1 MEGFTPI
8 EQVVKGINLIDEKGR
23 DIEQLVEDII
33 QAHRQEEAKSL
44 NNAAGL
50 ANIAPVIASGLRNN
64 APVIAPGLRNND
76 PGLPN
81 NPPGVPNNA
90 PGLSASREEDLKK
103 ITDLTAERDQLRQ
116 ELDQVRQEQKALDE
130 KMQDFFVEPVSCD
143 FTPVMRELQQ
153 RHMQLVDENKR
164 LQALSAGR
172 ISDAIAQLRN
182 DPSDARWNQLSTEM
196 NSFRIALDGLKSVV
210 DASEKYR
217 FDYFQTKMHYMAS
230 EKTVQTYKEWT
241 ELLKKALRISGVDSS
256 DLNGCMEK
264 LRQAN
269 RDLLLT
275 KANANH
281 ERLRLNQEI
290 NRLKAAQQKPDNEAP
305 MLQYAPQVGNRRQGV
320 ARSIQLI
327 NDDELKKPD
336 ELKAR
341 VKQYRARLEIAQRE
355 AWGYKGITETLQQQ
369 LTASETRREELD
381 AENKALFVTS
391 IRPPLSMED
400 LKNKV
405 TGLAAAISL
414 FYEKKGLSEEAI
426 RTKGQ
431 VIALADAAIEDVK
444 NDQSDEER
452 RAKLERH
459 IDILELLAI
468 PELRR
473 AASLEEKDDEK
484 MQQLKKLNETLVQEN
499 QRLGSDLYDV
509 IAFIYDEKQEAPSVL
524 RNYVVE
530 AFNRPENAFPRIL
543 RAEADNAWSQV
554 RMKDNEIEE
563 LRAEL
568 KELREARVTT
578 HEAKS
583 IERENAADWT
593 AAEIKEYV
601 MDTLRSLSV
610 EEEDIPNNRRGLTT
624 LFTPLLNANAWT
636 SNVGLIFNKVVARA
650 RFVRDLD
657 FKQGI
662 RTSDPYSVLNTIC
675 QELKKISDEEKD
687 LGPLLA
693 DKTSDVT
700 EEKNG
705 LRSLYKGLSNDRVW
719 TGNYEA
725 IFNEV
730 LYRARRVRE
739 MNIVPST
746 HELSGVTQQLNR
758 IHLPLAELSKLLG
771 ILEQKDPGRS
781 FTAKSVLQTWVT
793 SEEVGKAN
801 IAQAKIALSGMLSV
815 WRGFS
820 HMLQNIMGNMRLIRD
835 QYPEYKLQVP
845 DIKMA
850 GNFSM
855 VIQRWANWAEIP
867 QRQRWEYVSGLAEY
881 LGDTDFTRLFNA
893 QFQAWLRAVQPII
906 YQSRPSDVRPE
917 ASVDTKMQTAVD
929 AISKEFHDEFKRLAV
944 KLDAQAKAY
953 SDKVIDTI
961 RKDMEYASLDKLHSV
976 RELMNAGTFTL
987 NTATVESILQ
997 NLWLRMRP
1005 GNGQI
1010 PISVINEQQLRYEAE
1025 QKIRE
1030 LKEEAKHRN
1039 EELKDC
1045 AELKRKA
1052 EQFIKDMMKLVNTPI
1067 EVDGKVMNRPLIVP
1081 EGPMNSHDIWFST
1094 IKQYFETFVKRFI
1107 MASKSLE
1114 RLKNAS
1120 GDMAVKM
1127 AIDRV
1132 LRKNGDDQEDL
1143 NVLDEILA
1151 ANGAVGMGTAGYQR
1165 PITSLE
1171 LQIAGEKSMAIW
1183 DTFNGNL
1190 SFGSI
1195 YGFAGVVA
1203 GFLNRSEETLMVQLI
1218 PGVDTGST
1226 NYWLIMGRIE
1236 DELKMNGRDWNR
1248 NKKNLHDKEQQL
1260 RNIEEFIGDY
1270 RNDLEKYRKWQVTIE
1285 NTKKEIEDLRRKLR
1299 HHSITTNA
1307 NHVDVRAFEEK
1318 LAVLL
1323 PEQRENMKKELQER
1337 RDIQM
1342 RIAIE
1347 ALHRLTEAS
1356 LVGVDHFLKE
1366 AFFFYKPQLKA
1377 AIFKSFELLRTIPQV
1392 NQANIWELISEQ
1404 RVATRFAALVANT
1417 IKAIELQ
1424 TDSKT
1429 FDHTLFRILNNE
1441 QRGLVSEFEYGMK
1454 RKHTGDWEIVVRKKE
1469 KEEWEPF

>member
-8 EQVVKGINLIDEKGR
+8 EQVVQEQKDLRR
-23 DIEQLVEDII
+23 DIEQLVRGII
-33 QAHRQEEAKSL
+33 RAHDNRREEIKAPPV
-44 NNAAGL
+44 NNGPAAQSENKVPV
-50 ANIAPVIASGLRNN
+50 AQSENKAPVAQSENKVPVVQSENKVPRN
-64 APVIAPGLRNND
+64 V
-76 PGLPN
+76 
-81 NPPGVPNNA
+81 
-90 PGLSASREEDLKK
+90 SREEDLKT
-103 ITDLTAERDQLRQ
+103 IADLTAERDQLRR
-116 ELDQVRQEQKALDE
+116 ELDQVRQDQKTLNE
-130 KMQDFFVEPVSCD
+130 KMQAFFVEPVSCD

-164 LQALSAGR
+164 LQALNAGR
-172 ISDAIAQLRN
+172 VEAAISQLRN
-182 DPSDARWNQLSTEM
+182 DSSDARWQQLSTEM
-196 NSFRIALDGLKSVV
+196 NSFKIALDGLKSVV

-217 FDYFQTKMHYMAS
+217 SEYFQTKMYYMAS
-230 EKTVQTYKEWT
+230 EQTVKTHKEWT
-241 ELLKKALRISGVDSS
+241 EMLKKALRISGVDSS
-256 DLNGCMEK
+256 DLNSCMEK

-290 NRLKAAQQKPDNEAP
+290 NRLKAMLQQPYDEAQV
-305 MLQYAPQVGNRRQGV
+305 LQYAPQVGNRRQGV
-320 ARSIQLI
+320 ARSIQMI
-327 NDDELKKPD
+327 NDEELKTTND
-336 ELKAR
+336 LKAR

-355 AWGYKGITETLQQQ
+355 AWGYKGMNETLQQQ
-369 LTASETRREELD
+369 LNESKIMREQLD
-381 AENKALFVTS
+381 AENKALFVAR
-391 IRPPLSMED
+391 IRPTLSMED

-405 TGLAAAISL
+405 TSLAAAISL
-414 FYEKKGLSEEAI
+414 FYENKGLSAEAK
-426 RTKGQ
+426 RTKNQ

-444 NDQSDEER
+444 NDQSDDER

-473 AASLEEKDDEK
+473 ASSEEEQGEEK

-543 RAEADNAWSQV
+543 RAEADNAWTQV

-568 KELREARVTT
+568 KELRGNGISRTEV
-578 HEAKS
+578 KS
-583 IERENAADWT
+583 MERENAADLS
-593 AAEIKEYV
+593 AAEIREYV

-610 EEEDIPNNRRGLTT
+610 EEEDFNSRRGLTT
-624 LFTPLLNANAWT
+624 LFTPLNNANAWT
-636 SNVGLIFNKVVARA
+636 SNVGAIFEKLVARA
-650 RFVRDLD
+650 RFVRDLN
-657 FKQGI
+657 FEQGI
-662 RTSDPYSVLNTIC
+662 RTNDPYSILDTIC
-675 QELKKISDEEKD
+675 QELKKISDEEREM
-687 LGPLLA
+687 GPILA
-693 DKTSDVT
+693 DKTSSNNET
-700 EEKNG
+700 WHG
-705 LRSLYKGLSNDRVW
+705 LPSLFQELKNDRVW
-719 TGNYEA
+719 TSNYQT
-725 IFNEV
+725 IFNKV
-730 LYRARRVRE
+730 LYRARRVRK
-739 MNIVPST
+739 MNIVPSI

-758 IHLPLAELSKLLG
+758 IHLPVPELSKLLE
-771 ILEQKDPGRS
+771 ILERKDPGRS
-781 FTAKSVLQTWVT
+781 FTANSVLQTWVT
-793 SEEVGKAN
+793 AEEVGKAN
-801 IAQAKIALSGMLSV
+801 IAQAKIAFSGILSV

-835 QYPEYKLQVP
+835 QYPEYKMQVP

-855 VIQRWANWAEIP
+855 VVQRWANWAEIP

-906 YQSRPSDVRPE
+906 FQSRPTDVRPE
-917 ASVDTKMQTAVD
+917 ASVDMKIQTAVD
-929 AISKEFHDEFKRLAV
+929 VMSKEFHDEFKRLAV
-944 KLDAQAKAY
+944 KLDAQAKVY
-953 SDKVIDTI
+953 SDKVVDEIK
-961 RKDMEYASLDKLHSV
+961 RRMEYASLDKLHSV
-976 RELMNAGTFTL
+976 RELMNQNQITL

-997 NLWLRMRP
+997 NLWMQFRP
-1005 GNGQI
+1005 GNGQM
-1010 PISVINEQQLRYEAE
+1010 PISVVNEQQLRYEAE

-1030 LKEEAKHRN
+1030 LKEEAKRRN

-1067 EVDGKVMNRPLIVP
+1067 EVDGKVVNRPLIVP
-1081 EGPMNSHDIWFST
+1081 EGVMDSHDIWFST

-1107 MASKSLE
+1107 MVSKSLE

-1132 LRKNGDDQEDL
+1132 LRKKGGDDQDEL

-1151 ANGAVGMGTAGYQR
+1151 ENGAVGIGTAGYQR

-1183 DTFNGNL
+1183 DTFNRNL

-1236 DELKMNGRDWNR
+1236 DELKMNGREWNE
-1248 NKKNLHDKEQQL
+1248 NQEKLHIKEQQL
-1260 RNIEEFIGDY
+1260 RNMEGFIGSY
-1270 RNDLEKYRKWQVTIE
+1270 RNDVELYRKWQKQIE
-1285 NTKKEIEDLRRKLR
+1285 STKKEIEELKRKLR

-1356 LVGVDHFLKE
+1356 LVGVDRFLKE

-1392 NQANIWELISEQ
+1392 DQANIWELISEQ

-1424 TDSKT
+1424 TDAKT

-1469 KEEWEPF
+1469 KEDEWAPF

>member
-8 EQVVKGINLIDEKGR
+8 EQVVQEQKDLQGDID
-23 DIEQLVEDII
+23 QLVRGII
-33 QAHRQEEAKSL
+33 QTHLNRREEINAPPV
-44 NNAAGL
+44 NNGPAAQSE
-50 ANIAPVIASGLRNN
+50 NKVPVVQSDNN
-64 APVIAPGLRNND
+64 APVIAPPRN
-76 PGLPN
+76 
-81 NPPGVPNNA
+81 V
-90 PGLSASREEDLKK
+90 SREEDLKT
-103 ITDLTAERDQLRQ
+103 IAGLTAERDQLRQ
-116 ELDQVRQEQKALDE
+116 ELDQVKQDQKTLNE
-130 KMQDFFVEPVSCD
+130 KMQAFFVEPVSCD

-153 RHMQLVDENKR
+153 RHIQLVDENKR
-164 LQALSAGR
+164 LQVLNAGR
-172 ISDAIAQLRN
+172 VEIAISQLRN
-182 DPSDARWNQLSTEM
+182 DSSDARWQQLSTEM
-196 NSFRIALDGLKSVV
+196 NSFKIALDGLKSVV

-217 FDYFQTKMHYMAS
+217 SEYFQIKMYYMAS
-230 EKTVQTYKEWT
+230 EQTVKIHKEWT
-241 ELLKKALRISGVDSS
+241 EMLKKALRISGVDSS
-256 DLNGCMEK
+256 DLNSCMEK

-275 KANANH
+275 KANADH

-290 NRLKAAQQKPDNEAP
+290 NRLKAMLQQPYDEAKV
-305 MLQYAPQVGNRRQGV
+305 LQYAPQVRNRRQGV
-320 ARSIQLI
+320 ARSVQLI
-327 NDDELKKPD
+327 NDEELKTTAD
-336 ELKAR
+336 LKAR
-341 VKQYRARLEIAQRE
+341 VKQYRARLEVAQRE
-355 AWGYKGITETLQQQ
+355 AWGYNGMNETLKQQ
-369 LTASETRREELD
+369 LIDSEAIRAQLN
-381 AENKALFVTS
+381 AENRDLFVAR

-405 TGLAAAISL
+405 TSLAAAISL
-414 FYEKKGLSEEAI
+414 FYENKGLSAEAK
-426 RTKGQ
+426 RTKNQ

-444 NDQSDEER
+444 NDQSDDET

-473 AASLEEKDDEK
+473 ASSLEEQGEEK

-543 RAEADNAWSQV
+543 RAEADNAWTQV

-568 KELREARVTT
+568 KELRENGISRTEV
-578 HEAKS
+578 KS
-583 IERENAADWT
+583 MERENAADLS

-610 EEEDIPNNRRGLTT
+610 EEEKFNSRRGLTT
-624 LFTPLLNANAWT
+624 LFTRLNNANAWT
-636 SNVGLIFNKVVARA
+636 SNVGAIFEKLVARA
-650 RFVRDLD
+650 RFVRDLN
-657 FKQGI
+657 FEQGI
-662 RTSDPYSVLNTIC
+662 RTNDPYSILDTIC
-675 QELKKISDEEKD
+675 LELKKISDEEREM
-687 LGPLLA
+687 GPILA
-693 DKTSDVT
+693 DKTSNDNET
-700 EEKNG
+700 WHG
-705 LRSLYKGLSNDRVW
+705 LPSLFQELKNDRVW
-719 TGNYEA
+719 SVNYQT
-725 IFNEV
+725 IFNKV
-730 LYRARRVRE
+730 LYRARRVRK
-739 MNIVPST
+739 MNIVPSI

-758 IHLPLAELSKLLG
+758 IHLPVPELSKLLE
-771 ILEQKDPGRS
+771 ILERKDPGRS
-781 FTAKSVLQTWVT
+781 FTANSVLQTWVT
-793 SEEVGKAN
+793 AEEVGKAN
-801 IAQAKIALSGMLSV
+801 IAQAKIAHSGMLSV

-835 QYPEYKLQVP
+835 QYPEYKMQVP

-906 YQSRPSDVRPE
+906 FQSRPTDVRPE
-917 ASVDTKMQTAVD
+917 ASVDMKIQTAVD
-929 AISKEFHDEFKRLAV
+929 SMSKEFHDEFKRLAV
-944 KLDAQAKAY
+944 KLDAQAKVY
-953 SDKVIDTI
+953 SDKVVDEIK
-961 RKDMEYASLDKLHSV
+961 RRMEYASLDKLHSV
-976 RELMNAGTFTL
+976 RELMNQNQFTL

-997 NLWLRMRP
+997 NLWMQFRP
-1005 GNGQI
+1005 GNGQM
-1010 PISVINEQQLRYEAE
+1010 PISVVNEQQLRYEAE

-1030 LKEEAKHRN
+1030 LKEEAKRRN

-1067 EVDGKVMNRPLIVP
+1067 EVDGKVVNRPLIVP
-1081 EGPMNSHDIWFST
+1081 EGVMNSHDIWFST
-1094 IKQYFETFVKRFI
+1094 IKQYFETFAKRFI
-1107 MASKSLE
+1107 MVSKSLE
-1114 RLKNAS
+1114 RLRNAS

-1132 LRKNGDDQEDL
+1132 LRKKGDDQDDL

-1151 ANGAVGMGTAGYQR
+1151 ENGAVGIGTAGYQR

-1183 DTFNGNL
+1183 DTFNRNL

-1236 DELKMNGRDWNR
+1236 DELKMNGREWNE
-1248 NKKNLHDKEQQL
+1248 NKETLHIKEQQL
-1260 RNIEEFIGDY
+1260 RNMEGFIGSY
-1270 RNDLEKYRKWQVTIE
+1270 RDDVEQYHKWQKQIE
-1285 NTKKEIEDLRRKLR
+1285 STKKEIEDLKRKLR

-1392 NQANIWELISEQ
+1392 DQANIWELISEQ

-1424 TDSKT
+1424 TDAKT

-1441 QRGLVSEFEYGMK
+1441 QRGLLSEFEYGMK

-1469 KEEWEPF
+1469 REDEWAPF